1 MYDRWAQFESALKSK
16 KERYK
21 NMSEEKEVLTEEVF
35 TPQVVEDFGMVGIE
49 KLMGIMEEQEE

>member
-16 KERYK
+16 KERDK
-21 NMSEEKEVLTEEVF
+21 NMSEEKEVLTDEVF

>member
-16 KERYK
+16 KESDK

-35 TPQVVEDFGMVGIE
+35 TPQAVEDFGMVGIE
-49 KLMGIMEEQEE
+49 KLMGVMEEQEE

>member
-16 KERYK
+16 QERAK

-49 KLMGIMEEQEE
+49 KLMGVLEGQEE

>member
-1 MYDRWAQFESALKSK
+1 MSNRPLFNISK
-16 KERYK
+16 EKD
-21 NMSEEKEVLTEEVF
+21 MSEEKEVLTEEVF